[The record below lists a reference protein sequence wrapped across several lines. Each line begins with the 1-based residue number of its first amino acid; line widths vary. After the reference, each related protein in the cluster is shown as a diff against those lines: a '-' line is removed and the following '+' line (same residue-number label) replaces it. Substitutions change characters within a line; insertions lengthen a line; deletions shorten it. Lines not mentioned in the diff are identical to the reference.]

1 MERITE
7 PEIKIGIFGWRLP
20 CHAFVFAR
28 WDEQSV
34 FLSFLFVSSF
44 TVSVLTIWQST
55 CIASQPTASFFWH
68 CVTRA
73 NPVFSRVSAI
83 QRFFFSWCFIETQY
97 KTTGRQNGEQ
107 RGHRCVF
114 ERSRFFF
121 LFLSFFFV
129 SSCRESR
136 NRRDHQRFNCAWRY
150 GSSMLMRCSRSIKF
164 LILCT
169 VCI

>member
-7 PEIKIGIFGWRLP
+7 PEIKIGVFGWRLP

-83 QRFFFSWCFIETQY
+83 QRFFFSWCFRVPIQDDR
-97 KTTGRQNGEQ
+97 TTERRVAWTSMCLRTIAFLLPFSLVLFRLVLQ
-107 RGHRCVF
+107 RIAK
-114 ERSRFFF
+114 S
-121 LFLSFFFV
+121 
-129 SSCRESR
+129 
-136 NRRDHQRFNCAWRY
+136 
-150 GSSMLMRCSRSIKF
+150 
-164 LILCT
+164 T
-169 VCI
+169 